1 MVPPRAAVARRSWS
15 CYTTGSFGQKRT
27 WGASLSGPMGGTK
40 HANSVPVV
48 AVNEYTVYIIRWYY
62 DILCIV
68 ITKKN
73 MLPIDP
79 KFNEIWWF
87 QWGCMN
93 CWKPSEAILVH
104 FRGYGSHFWAYHVDH
119 TQTAGFCCAWAVE
132 GWDALGEFCHAG
144 SGDRN
149 CWWTCLSRDI
159 HAQDCTSTYS
169 TIINS

>member
-1 MVPPRAAVARRSWS
+1 MLHNWKFRTKENMRCVTFRSNGWNQTREFCACCS
-15 CYTTGSFGQKRT
+15 SK
-27 WGASLSGPMGGTK
+27 W
-40 HANSVPVV
+40 
-48 AVNEYTVYIIRWYY
+48 VYCVYHQMILWYIMY
-62 DILCIV
+62 CNHE
-68 ITKKN
+68 KN